1 MSPDRRHKMTDS
13 PGEDFGGKIQR
24 ETAKTL
30 GPAIVAVTV
39 ILVLA
44 IVQNVRFGFRA
55 ADYIVLIIGS
65 VVSMVVMLSYGL
77 TSIMRAYGS
86 PMKPWMGLAT
96 IGGMLPNFFFM
107 YVLIYRG
114 IWFIAVPI
122 INGYSYI
129 ISGSYYTPIFQEL
142 MFCTLSLYSLR
153 QFLKIT
159 EMGREVNTL
168 IKTARESPK
177 SPN

>member
-13 PGEDFGGKIQR
+13 PGEDFGVKIQR
-24 ETAKTL
+24 ETARIL
-30 GPAIVAVTV
+30 GPAIVAVAV
-39 ILVLA
+39 ILVLT
-44 IVQNVRFGFRA
+44 IVQSVRFVFRA
-55 ADYIVLIIGS
+55 TDYIVLIIGS
-65 VVSMVVMLSYGL
+65 VVSMVVMLGYGL

-114 IWFIAVPI
+114 IWCLAVPI
-122 INGYSYI
+122 ISGYSYI
-129 ISGSYYTPIFQEL
+129 ISGSYYNPIFQEL

-159 EMGREVNTL
+159 EIGRQVDTIL
-168 IKTARESPK
+168 RTAEK
-177 SPN
+177 SPNSPN

>member
-1 MSPDRRHKMTDS
+1 MTDS

-24 ETAKTL
+24 ETAMTL
-30 GPAIVAVTV
+30 GPAIVAVAV

-44 IVQNVRFGFRA
+44 IVQSVKFGFRA
-55 ADYIVLIIGS
+55 PDYIVLIIGS
-65 VVSMVVMLSYGL
+65 VVSMVVMFGYGL

-86 PMKPWMGLAT
+86 PMKPWMGLAA
-96 IGGMLPNFFFM
+96 IGGMLPKFFFM

-114 IWFIAVPI
+114 LWCLAVPI
-122 INGYSYI
+122 INGFSYI
-129 ISGSYYTPIFQEL
+129 INGIYYTPIFQEL

-168 IKTARESPK
+168 IKTARESPN
-177 SPN
+177 SPI